1 MTINISY
8 QLVKQGD
15 SVNTVYLVNKGQV
28 SIWKT
33 GIEAKEED
41 TDEDNDEQALGN
53 MSTFIKSQSVNIKK
67 KSSLGLDKEQEVEK
81 IE

>member
-8 QLVKQGD
+8 QLVKEGD
-15 SVNTVYLVNKGQV
+15 NVDTVYLVNKGQV

-33 GIEAKEED
+33 GIEAKEEHM
-41 TDEDNDEQALGN
+41 EDDDEQAHGN

-67 KSSLGLDKEQEVEK
+67 KSSLGSLNIEQEVEK
-81 IE
+81 I